1 MFVSSDVYGS
11 AIDEPGE
18 YAVYAFLDLDE
29 VDVLAA
35 PLTLR
40 VLPPVSREEERIAP
54 DVFTDSVG
62 RTLAFGGSRVLDGA
76 NDALAEAA
84 ERLPDRRIAVHA
96 QAALGAVAAKPGK
109 VLEEK
114 GSGEKAIRL
123 QKADVPE
130 ALEKLGSAYA
140 DLEVA
145 ADTFGHIDVTQQVM
159 RYAETV
165 KDSGDAKA
173 AGDIATNLADTLET
187 RGVKPAVVEA
197 TREKAAELGG

>member
-1 MFVSSDVYGS
+1 MDRRILEGDQISLVITKKGGEPRAIRPYARRCFAPEDRALMPGESLYASMFVSSDVYGS

-40 VLPPVSREEERIAP
+40 VMPPASREEERIAP

-62 RTLAFGGSRVLDGA
+62 RTLAFGGSRVLDTA

-84 ERLPDRRIAVHA
+84 DRLPDRRIAVHA

-114 GSGEKAIRL
+114 GVG
-123 QKADVPE
+123 
-130 ALEKLGSAYA
+130 
-140 DLEVA
+140 
-145 ADTFGHIDVTQQVM
+145 
-159 RYAETV
+159 
-165 KDSGDAKA
+165 
-173 AGDIATNLADTLET
+173 
-187 RGVKPAVVEA
+187 
-197 TREKAAELGG
+197 REGRSR